1 MDSEDDMAQVKTMYS
16 FHLDSRDELEVIKE
30 LMDAMYQPDE
40 DSLDGLLGDLGISL
54 N

>member
-1 MDSEDDMAQVKTMYS
+1 
-16 FHLDSRDELEVIKE
+16 